1 MRAPFMRTLILSLIA
16 TAAATSVAHADQVW
30 VTMDQVAPY
39 VFKQDVDQIVVGNPG
54 IADITVRDKS
64 KVLIFGKSP
73 GVTNFFLFDAEGKEI
88 DNLIVRVRSTGTEM
102 LTFHRG
108 GQRATYNC
116 MTQCEPTITIG
127 DSNDTFGFV
136 SQQVQQK
143 YQQVTG
149 GGDTTE

>member
-1 MRAPFMRTLILSLIA
+1 MRTLLLSLFA
-16 TAAATSVAHADQVW
+16 TAATATAAHADQVW

-54 IADITVRDKS
+54 IADVTVRDKS

-73 GVTNFFLFDAEGKEI
+73 GLTNFYLFDAEGKEI
-88 DNLIVRVRSTGTEM
+88 DNLIVRVRSTGNEM

-108 GQRATYNC
+108 AQRATYNC

-127 DSNDTFGFV
+127 DSNETFGFV

-149 GGDTTE
+149 GGGVTE

>member
-1 MRAPFMRTLILSLIA
+1 MRTFLLSLLVS
-16 TAAATSVAHADQVW
+16 AAATTAAHADQVW

-39 VFKQDVDQIVVGNPG
+39 AFKQDVDQIVVGNPG
-54 IADITVRDKS
+54 IADVTVRDKS

-73 GVTNFFLFDAEGKEI
+73 GVTNLFLFDADGKEI
-88 DNLIVRVRSTGTEM
+88 DNLIVRVRATGSEM

-116 MTQCEPTITIG
+116 MSQCEPTVTIG
-127 DSNDTFGFV
+127 DNADTFGAV

-143 YQQVTG
+143 YQQVTTG
-149 GGDTTE
+149 SATSE